1 MLPGCVPWPPEE
13 ASRHRAAGY
22 WTDEPLGELLRRSA
36 AEHGARTAV
45 VGDGVRLSYAELDA
59 RADDL
64 ARGLLGLGLTRGD
77 RIVVHL
83 PNCAEFVLATFALLR
98 IGALPVYALPAH
110 RQREIAHLC
119 AFSGAAG
126 YLIADRYLGHD
137 YRALA
142 RTVAAEPGVDLRQVL
157 VVGDPQEFT
166 GLAAV
171 EAAGRAAPRA
181 PLPAPGAA
189 DDVALFLLS
198 GGTTGL
204 PKLIPRTHNDYAYN
218 ARASAQVCGFGPDT
232 VYLAAL
238 PAAHN
243 FALACPGVLGTLAV
257 GGTVVLPADPS
268 PDESL
273 RLIAEERVTVTA
285 LVPSLLGLWLDALSW
300 LPEDVSSLRLVQV
313 GGAKPDAATAARVRP
328 VLGCALQQVF
338 GMAEGL
344 LNLTRLDD
352 PEELVLVSQG
362 RPLSAGDEVRIVDDD
377 GTAVPPGA
385 VGQLLTRGPYTL
397 RGYYRLPEHNALA
410 FTDGW
415 YRTGDLVRALPTGH
429 LVVEGRIK
437 EVINRAGDKVSA
449 EEVEEQLALH
459 PAIRQSAVVGEPDPV
474 LGERITAFVVVESG
488 LGAPSAAEAGEFLR
502 GRGLAGYKVPDRL
515 VAIGALPLTAI
526 GKVDRRALLA
536 HAATPGRRP
545 S

>member
-1 MLPGCVPWPPEE
+1 M
-13 ASRHRAAGY
+13 
-22 WTDEPLGELLRRSA
+22 
-36 AEHGARTAV
+36 
-45 VGDGVRLSYAELDA
+45 
-59 RADDL
+59 
-64 ARGLLGLGLTRGD
+64 
-77 RIVVHL
+77 
-83 PNCAEFVLATFALLR
+83 
-98 IGALPVYALPAH
+98 
-110 RQREIAHLC
+110 
-119 AFSGAAG
+119 
-126 YLIADRYLGHD
+126 
-137 YRALA
+137 
-142 RTVAAEPGVDLRQVL
+142 
-157 VVGDPQEFT
+157 
-166 GLAAV
+166 
-171 EAAGRAAPRA
+171 
-181 PLPAPGAA
+181 
-189 DDVALFLLS
+189 
-198 GGTTGL
+198 
-204 PKLIPRTHNDYAYN
+204 
-218 ARASAQVCGFGPDT
+218 CGFGPDT

-488 LGAPSAAEAGEFLR
+488 LGARAPPRPGSSCAGGAWPGTRCRTGWWPSE
-502 GRGLAGYKVPDRL
+502 
-515 VAIGALPLTAI
+515 
-526 GKVDRRALLA
+526 
-536 HAATPGRRP
+536 P
-545 S
+545 SL